1 MMALS
6 IPPILC
12 LPFVAPAQLSM
23 VIVNR
28 VKCDCSA
35 LGSNTFLTDS
45 WSLAPPHNGVPLSAI
60 FSVNL
65 GTEPLSAMSS
75 PGPAVSRDVTHSSRV
90 TCHEQR
96 ESCDDDGGGA
106 EEGSFL
112 QTVMQ
117 AGQGHAVW

>member
-1 MMALS
+1 M
-6 IPPILC
+6 
-12 LPFVAPAQLSM
+12 
-23 VIVNR
+23 
-28 VKCDCSA
+28 

-90 TCHEQR
+90 TNSGKVVMMMVVGQR
-96 ESCDDDGGGA
+96 A

-117 AGQGHAVW
+117 AAGRTCSGEISGHNDTLSKIFILKN

>member
-1 MMALS
+1 M
-6 IPPILC
+6 
-12 LPFVAPAQLSM
+12 
-23 VIVNR
+23 
-28 VKCDCSA
+28 

-45 WSLAPPHNGVPLSAI
+45 WSLAPPDNGVPLSAI

-117 AGQGHAVW
+117 AGRDMQCGEISGHNDTLSKIFILKN